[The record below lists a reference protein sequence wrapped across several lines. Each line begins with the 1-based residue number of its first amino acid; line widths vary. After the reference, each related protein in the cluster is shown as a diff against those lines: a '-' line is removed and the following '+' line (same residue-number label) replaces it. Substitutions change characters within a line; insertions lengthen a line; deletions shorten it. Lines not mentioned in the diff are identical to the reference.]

1 MVAEKTL
8 GLAQK
13 VICRVLEQKR
23 NAWWPITASRLQKEL
38 FMLRAICN
46 YLRGCWCKH
55 DFELLAKVEVQNEL
69 GEISHRN
76 TYRCRKCGFVQRV
89 RL

>member
-1 MVAEKTL
+1 
-8 GLAQK
+8 
-13 VICRVLEQKR
+13 
-23 NAWWPITASRLQKEL
+23 
-38 FMLRAICN
+38 MLRAICN